1 MTNQTEGK
9 NQPKTYQ
16 PEIGAFVEQFLT
28 LISLTVQNSV
38 NSAAQNI
45 INELNQKKQLTE
57 IDTSTT
63 DGYITRAQVAELLHI
78 SYPTLHR
85 YQCQGLI
92 PVVRVGRKCLYNQV
106 EVLDSLKNVGKKKVR
121 SVMKG

>member
-9 NQPKTYQ
+9 NQSKTYQ

-28 LISLTVQNSV
+28 LIAATVQNSV
-38 NSAAQNI
+38 NIAAQNI
-45 INELNQKKQLTE
+45 INELSQQKQNALVN
-57 IDTSTT
+57 DTVT
-63 DGYITRAQVAELLHI
+63 DGYITREQVADLLHI

-92 PVVRVGRKCLYNQV
+92 PVVRVGRKCLYNKS
-106 EVLDSLKNVGKKKVR
+106 EVLNALKNVGRKKGR
-121 SVMKG
+121 